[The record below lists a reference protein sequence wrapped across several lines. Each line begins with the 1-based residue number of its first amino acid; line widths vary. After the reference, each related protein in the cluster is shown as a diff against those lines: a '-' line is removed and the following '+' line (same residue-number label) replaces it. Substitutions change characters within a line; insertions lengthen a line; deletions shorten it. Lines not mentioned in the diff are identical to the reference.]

1 MDLVN
6 KVMTSGGVKP
16 LVSRFFPPLFSHILG
31 CDFLS
36 GFNEWFHLKMRE
48 GGSREAVY
56 GVEGCWWFSGW
67 LGSALMRFTKF
78 WCCCVGSISS

>member
-48 GGSREAVY
+48 GGAGR
-56 GVEGCWWFSGW
+56 
-67 LGSALMRFTKF
+67 RFTGLRV
-78 WCCCVGSISS
+78 VGGFLDGWVLL